1 MDFAE
6 KTYLS
11 CSKAEDDN
19 GDYIS
24 VIYQPAEL
32 SEDYTEED
40 FAGLYLLTDSNIEEY
55 GYSSYETTG
64 PDTLTVGD
72 KEISYLTVKYAFDE
86 NMKGS
91 EIVLWQKVDDTHLL
105 YCTVTP
111 STDDSENITDMVP
124 QIAEEVFTGVN
135 F

>member
-1 MDFAE
+1 M
-6 KTYLS
+6 
-11 CSKAEDDN
+11 
-19 GDYIS
+19 
-24 VIYQPAEL
+24 
-32 SEDYTEED
+32 
-40 FAGLYLLTDSNIEEY
+40 
-55 GYSSYETTG
+55 
-64 PDTLTVGD
+64 TVGD